1 MHFNEDGLFQI
12 SRDEILQ
19 LIGCAFT
26 KTLQRDAVLFGMEN
40 QVQERCLMHRFAC
53 ELRALL
59 KFAEDFQCEGQPV
72 MSLDVE
78 YNRAGEVLKTVEGLN
93 QKWIAADILFH
104 ERKSVDKGCRN
115 DIFCCEMKKAEDAED
130 DDRKKVLCTMRQ
142 YKYRFGINFF
152 RFSEQPYSFE
162 LFETS
167 SGGIY
172 SCGIYEYDAASQNFR
187 HVREGEAVP
196 SEFHR

>member
-1 MHFNEDGLFQI
+1 MHFNKDGLFQI

-26 KTLQRDAVLFGMEN
+26 KTLQRDAVLFGMKN

-59 KFAEDFQCEGQPV
+59 KFAEDFRREGEPV

-78 YNRAGEVLKTVEGLN
+78 YNRAGEVLKTVEGLK

-152 RFSEQPYSFE
+152 RFSEQPYLFE
-162 LFETS
+162 LFENS
-167 SGGIY
+167 SGEIV
-172 SCGIYEYDAASQNFR
+172 SKGIYEYDTSLQNFKY
-187 HVREGEAVP
+187 VKEGAEV
-196 SEFHR
+196 SFEF

>member
-1 MHFNEDGLFQI
+1 MHFNEDGIFQV
-12 SRDEILQ
+12 SREEILQ

-26 KTLQRDAVLFGMEN
+26 KTLQRDAVLFEMKN
-40 QVQERCLMHRFAC
+40 QVQERCLMHRFAYK
-53 ELRALL
+53 LRALL
-59 KFAEDFQCEGQPV
+59 KVAEDFQREGQQV

-78 YNRAGEVLKTVEGLN
+78 YNRAGEDSKKVEGLK
-93 QKWIAADILFH
+93 QKWIAVDILFH
-104 ERKSVDKGCRN
+104 ERKSVAKGCRN
-115 DIFCCEMKKAEDAED
+115 DIFCCEMKKAEDDED
-130 DDRKKVLCTMRQ
+130 EDREKVLYTMRQ
-142 YKYRFGINFF
+142 YMYRFGINFF

-187 HVREGEAVP
+187 HVREGETVP